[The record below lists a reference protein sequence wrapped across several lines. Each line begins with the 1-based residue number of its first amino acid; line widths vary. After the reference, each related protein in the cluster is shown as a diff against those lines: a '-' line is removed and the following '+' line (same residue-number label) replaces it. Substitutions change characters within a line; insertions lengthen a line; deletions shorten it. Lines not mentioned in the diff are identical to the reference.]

1 MSSDLILMLDNVSK
15 EYPCCSTRREMFC
28 DLLFP
33 FRFKNRRFTAVH
45 PLSLQVRRG
54 ECLGIMGVNGS
65 GKSTLLQ
72 MIAGTVCPTSGQIW
86 ADGKIASLLELGS
99 WINATETGRENIYT
113 AGYIRGLTKK
123 QIDEQLPEIIE
134 FSEIGEFIDQPV
146 STYSTGMVMRLA
158 FSACIK
164 METDILLLDEVF
176 AVGDA
181 RFAQK
186 CIAFL
191 REYIRSRTVLLVSH
205 DVNIITMLCSRA
217 ILLDH
222 GRLIADGS
230 PRVISERYLEL
241 CYGEKQNVEVRG
253 AETAE
258 IPEDC
263 RKGEEIAVL
272 PFDSSAR
279 AFGEGGAA
287 IESAQFLASDGTP
300 LKSVRGGESV
310 RLAIRARAL
319 KPLDLPAIGFI
330 VRAPDGQH
338 LFGDTGTPG
347 AIPQLPEGGAMETVF
362 DFVLPR
368 LANGNYSIGISV
380 STGRLD
386 EHHIQIWNHNA
397 LQFQVQSGLPL
408 QGVLLGLPMRS
419 ITISECK

>member
-1 MSSDLILMLDNVSK
+1 MLSDLILMLENVSK
-15 EYPCCSTRREMFC
+15 EYPCSSTRREMFC

-33 FRFKNRRFTAVH
+33 YRFKNRRYTAVH

-72 MIAGTVCPTSGQIW
+72 MIAGTVHPTSGQIW

-241 CYGEKQNVEVRG
+241 CYGEKQNVEVHG
-253 AETAE
+253 VETAE

-272 PFDSSAR
+272 PFDSSTR
-279 AFGEGGAA
+279 AFGEGGAV
-287 IESAQFLASDGTP
+287 IESAQFLAADGTP
-300 LKSVRGGESV
+300 LNSVRGGESV

-319 KPLDLPAIGFI
+319 KQLELPATGFI

-347 AIPQLPEGGAMETVF
+347 AIPQLPEGGVMETVF

-408 QGVLLGLPMRS
+408 QGVLIGLPMRS